1 MILPYRVPDALIAD
15 WASGRATLVGAI
27 LKDTA
32 TGKIVGHIQ
41 QTNVLNNLISN
52 AVSSFGDLASKGFS
66 PLEIINVVQ
75 NEQLKQ
81 KLDVIREGMVIL
93 QNLHLGTLAVS
104 GLRLGVSIVGFAV
117 LAKRLRT
124 IETRLDLISQQLTSI
139 TSDRREDELRAVL
152 SDIGANVSAVEVLS
166 N

>member
-32 TGKIVGHIQ
+32 TGTIVGHIQ

-81 KLDVIREGMVIL
+81 KLDVMREGMVIL
-93 QNLHLGTLAVS
+93 QNLH
-104 GLRLGVSIVGFAV
+104 LGVSIVGFAV